1 MDATSLATVWAT
13 VGLLIFIGIVVYLKV
28 PGMIAKALDARAAK
42 IRTDLD
48 EASRLREEAQA
59 LLAEFQ
65 QKRKDAEK
73 EAADIVTEAKREA
86 ELLLADA
93 HKKTEDYVQRR
104 TVMAEQK
111 IAQAEREAVNEVR
124 SSAVDIAVEA
134 ARKLLAGSADIK
146 AGEELFKS
154 SLQELKSK
162 LN

>member
-1 MDATSLATVWAT
+1 MDATSQASLWAT
-13 VGLLIFIGIVVYLKV
+13 IGLVIFLAIAVYLKV

-42 IRTDLD
+42 IRQDLD
-48 EASRLREEAQA
+48 EARRLREEAQA

-73 EAADIVTEAKREA
+73 EAADIVTAAKREA
-86 ELLLADA
+86 EMLVADA
-93 HKKTEDYVQRR
+93 HKKTEDYVTRR
-104 TVMAEQK
+104 TAMAEQK

-134 ARKLLAGSADIK
+134 ARKLLADNPEIK

-154 SLQELKSK
+154 SLGELKSK

>member
-1 MDATSLATVWAT
+1 MDATFWAT
-13 VGLLIFIGIVVYLKV
+13 VALFIFLGVLVYMKV
-28 PGMIAKALDARAAK
+28 PGMIAKAIDARAVK
-42 IRTDLD
+42 IRHDLD
-48 EASRLREEAQA
+48 EARRLREEAQA

-65 QKRKDAEK
+65 KKRKDAEQ
-73 EAADIVTEAKREA
+73 EAADLVAAAKREA

-93 HKKTEDYVQRR
+93 HSKTEDYVTRR
-104 TVMAEQK
+104 TAMAEQK

-124 SSAVDIAVEA
+124 SSAVDIAIEA
-134 ARKLLAGSADIK
+134 ARRLLADNPEIK

>member
-1 MDATSLATVWAT
+1 MSATSLATVWAT
-13 VGLLIFIGIVVYLKV
+13 VALFIFLGVVIYLKV
-28 PGMIAKALDARAAK
+28 PAMISKALDARAAK
-42 IRTDLD
+42 IRSDLD
-48 EASRLREEAQA
+48 EARRLREEAQA
-59 LLAEFQ
+59 LLAEFR
-65 QKRKDAEK
+65 QKRKEAEK
-73 EAADIVTEAKREA
+73 EAADIVAAAKREA

-93 HKKTEDYVQRR
+93 HKKTEDYVSRR
-104 TVMAEQK
+104 TAMAEQK

-134 ARKLLAGSADIK
+134 ARKLLADNPEIK